1 MTDLSNFSDR
11 DLLVILLTRFDNLE
25 REFREFKTEMKDELA
40 QLADRVTNLERVS
53 DTQKGFFRG
62 MDFVRQMVASLPPAA
77 ILGAA
82 GVLLGKSR

>member
-40 QLADRVTNLERVS
+40 LLADRVTDLERAS

-62 MDFVRQMVASLPPAA
+62 MGFVRQVVVSLPPAL

-82 GVLLGKSR
+82 GVLLGKSQ